1 MLIVLGSFEQIEG
14 YRFDPKGDYVRRWLP
29 ELSRLPT
36 EWIHHPWDAPPG
48 ALRAAG
54 IELGIN
60 YPRPIVDIGTARER
74 LQASLAEM
82 WEREEAIRASS
93 PCDMEETIEVAGTGG
108 LMHERMHVHRV
119 LVHKERE
126 VSSNSSRRDQ
136 LVPNMPTQSQLEAHA
151 SIMHKNTPVTEDFV
165 EESPPPTTSQT
176 EVVRAESPATLVVW
190 HNVQVPVAAHQF
202 AWPNATAVDF
212 DLDSTADSSFAA
224 GRSESAGGTV
234 PVWSQS
240 HTRQTV
246 HRLSEGLVPVVP
258 EMRRGIL
265 SRRHVHASVQSES

>member
-1 MLIVLGSFEQIEG
+1 MGSLKQIEG

-82 WEREEAIRASS
+82 WEREEAIKASS

-108 LMHERMHVHRV
+108 LMHGRMHVHRV

-136 LVPNMPTQSQLEAHA
+136 LVPNMPTQSQLDAHA

-176 EVVRAESPATLVVW
+176 EAVRAESPATLVVW
-190 HNVQVPVAAHQF
+190 HNVQVPAVGHPF

-212 DLDSTADSSFAA
+212 DLDSTADSSFAS